1 MWSPEPEKSKSMLS
15 NPIIQRELV
24 GMLRSRRALVI
35 QVLLVAT
42 FGLLVIL
49 RWPSDPRVDLNGARS
64 MQVFRLFGYGLLAAI
79 LLLVPAFP
87 ASSIVREKQQGTLAL
102 LLNTPMTAGQIY
114 LGKLLGVMGFV
125 MLVLVL
131 SLPSA
136 VACYA
141 MGGISFQQGL
151 LPLYVLLILVALQY
165 SSLGLLI
172 SSHATS
178 TDSAMKLTYGA
189 ILVLAV
195 VTLGPYLF
203 LQGVTGEEAA
213 GWVRSI
219 SPLPAVME
227 ILGQRD
233 LGGQGLEV
241 TAGAH
246 WKYALLAVISTVGMS
261 FLTLRRLNVRIFD
274 ETRAQGVMTHE
285 LKGTEWL
292 LRNVI
297 YMAGVTDP
305 QRRRGEISRLFN
317 PVMVKEFRCRRFGR
331 LHWIL
336 RLVCG
341 CAILS
346 FLLTFIGLN
355 FTHGWGVERIG
366 GILVILQVSLV
377 VLLTPSITAGLISGE
392 RESGSW
398 QLLQMTPMSGWKIVR
413 GKLMSV
419 VYTLLLLVMA
429 TLPAYVIMIYLKP
442 EMQKQVIEVLYCL
455 LAAMVFSVSVSAA
468 ISSLARTTA
477 VATTASFCVLVTL
490 FAGTLLFWLGEGAPF
505 GHDLVEVVLRL
516 NPLAAA
522 LAAMQMPGFTSY
534 DLVPHNW
541 YIMGVA
547 SLGGFLVLALQT
559 IRLTRPQ

>member
-1 MWSPEPEKSKSMLS
+1 MLS

-131 SLPSA
+131 SLPAA

-151 LPLYVLLILVALQY
+151 LPLYVLLMLVALQY

-203 LQGVTGEEAA
+203 LQGVTGEGAA
-213 GWVRSI
+213 SWLRSV
-219 SPLPAVME
+219 SPFPAVME
-227 ILGQRD
+227 VLGQRD
-233 LGGQGLEV
+233 LGGLGLEV
-241 TAGAH
+241 IAGAH
-246 WKYALLAVISTVGMS
+246 WKYALLAVISTVVMS
-261 FLTLRRLNVRIFD
+261 FLTIRRLNVRIFD
-274 ETRAQGVMTHE
+274 ETRAQGVMTHD

-292 LRNVI
+292 LRNVV

-398 QLLQMTPMSGWKIVR
+398 QLLQMTPMSGWKIVS

>member
-1 MWSPEPEKSKSMLS
+1 MLS

-24 GMLRSRRALVI
+24 GMLRTRRMLMI

-42 FGLLVIL
+42 FALLVIL

-64 MQVFRLFGYGLLAAI
+64 MQVFRLFGYGLLSAI
-79 LLLVPAFP
+79 VLLVPAFP
-87 ASSIVREKQQGTLAL
+87 AASIVREKQQGTLAL

-114 LGKLLGVMGFV
+114 LGKLLGVLGLV
-125 MLVLVL
+125 VLVLML

-151 LPLYVLLILVALQY
+151 LPLYLLLMLVALQY

-172 SSHATS
+172 SSYATS

-189 ILVLAV
+189 ILVMAV

-203 LQGVTGEEAA
+203 LQGVTGEDVA
-213 GWVRSI
+213 GWLRSI
-219 SPLPAVME
+219 SPFPAVME

-241 TAGAH
+241 VTGAH
-246 WKYALLAVISTVGMS
+246 WKYVMLSVISTVVMS

-285 LKGTEWL
+285 LKGSEWL
-292 LRNVI
+292 WRNIV

-305 QRRRGEISRLFN
+305 QRRRGEISGLLN

-341 CAILS
+341 CLIFS
-346 FLLTFIGLN
+346 CVLTIIGLY
-355 FTHGWGVERIG
+355 FVHGWGVERIG

-392 RESGSW
+392 LESGSW
-398 QLLQMTPMSGWKIVR
+398 QLLQMTPMSAWKIVR

-419 VYTLLLLVMA
+419 VYTLLLLLMA
-429 TLPAYVIMIYLKP
+429 TLPAYVIMIYLNP
-442 EMQKQVIEVLYCL
+442 DEMQKKVIEVLVCL
-455 LAAMVFSVSVSAA
+455 LVTVVFCISVSAA
-468 ISSLARTTA
+468 ISSLVRTTA
-477 VATTASFCVLVTL
+477 VATTVSFCVLVSL

-505 GHDLVEVVLRL
+505 GHNLVESVLRW
-516 NPLAAA
+516 NPMAAA
-522 LAAMQMPGFTSY
+522 LAAMEMPGFTSY

-541 YIMGVA
+541 YIIGGV
-547 SLGGFLVLALQT
+547 SLVGFLILTFQT
-559 IRLTRPQ
+559 LRLTRPQ

>member
-1 MWSPEPEKSKSMLS
+1 MFS
-15 NPIIQRELV
+15 NPIIQRELI

-35 QVLLVAT
+35 QVLLVAI
-42 FGLLVIL
+42 FGLLVVL

-64 MQVFRLFGYGLLAAI
+64 MQVFRLFGYGLLSAI
-79 LLLVPAFP
+79 VLLVPAFP
-87 ASSIVREKQQGTLAL
+87 AASIVREKQQGTLAL
-102 LLNTPMTAGQIY
+102 LLNTPMSAGQIY
-114 LGKLLGVMGFV
+114 LGKLLGVMAFV
-125 MLVLVL
+125 FIVLAL
-131 SLPSA
+131 SLPAA

-141 MGGISFQQGL
+141 MGGISLQQGL
-151 LPLYVLLILVALQY
+151 LPLYLLLVLVALQY
-165 SSLGLLI
+165 SSLALLI

-203 LQGVTGEEAA
+203 LQGVPGEEAA
-213 GWVRSI
+213 AWLRSL

-241 TAGAH
+241 IGGAH
-246 WKYALLAVISTVGMS
+246 WKYSMLAVLSTIVMS
-261 FLTLRRLNVRIFD
+261 CLTLRRLNVRIFD

-285 LKGTEWL
+285 LVGAQRF
-292 LRNVI
+292 LRNLV
-297 YMAGVTDP
+297 YMAGLTDP
-305 QRRRGEISRLFN
+305 QRRRGEISRFFN

-336 RLVCG
+336 RLVAG

-346 FLLTFIGLN
+346 FLLTFLGL
-355 FTHGWGVERIG
+355 FGTHGWGVERIG

-398 QLLQMTPMSGWKIVR
+398 QLLQMTPMSGWKIIR
-413 GKLMSV
+413 GKLLSV

-429 TLPAYVIMIYLKP
+429 TLPAYVVMIALRA
-442 EMQKQVIEVLYCL
+442 EMQKQVIEVLFCL
-455 LAAMVFSVSVSAA
+455 LVTVVFCLSVSAL
-468 ISSLARTTA
+468 ISSLVRTTA
-477 VATTASFCVLVTL
+477 VATTASFCVLVGL

-505 GHDLVEVVLRL
+505 GHDLVEAVLKV

-534 DLVPHNW
+534 DLVPQNW
-541 YIMGVA
+541 YIIGSA
-547 SLGGFLVLALQT
+547 SLLAFAALAVQT
-559 IRLTRPQ
+559 IKLTRPQ

>member
-1 MWSPEPEKSKSMLS
+1 MLS

-24 GMLRSRRALVI
+24 GMLRTRRTLVI

-42 FGLLVIL
+42 FALLVIL

-64 MQVFRLFGYGLLAAI
+64 MQVFRLFGYGLLSAI
-79 LLLVPAFP
+79 VLLVPAFP
-87 ASSIVREKQQGTLAL
+87 AASIVREKQQGTLAL

-114 LGKLLGVMGFV
+114 LGKLIGVLGFV
-125 MLVLVL
+125 MLVLML

-151 LPLYVLLILVALQY
+151 LPLYLLLILVALQY

-189 ILVLAV
+189 ILVMAV

-203 LQGVTGEEAA
+203 LQGVTGEEVA
-213 GWVRSI
+213 GWLRSI
-219 SPLPAVME
+219 SPFPAVME

-241 TAGAH
+241 VAGAH
-246 WKYALLAVISTVGMS
+246 WKYVMISVISTVVMS

-285 LKGTEWL
+285 LQGSEWL
-292 LRNVI
+292 WRNVV
-297 YMAGVTDP
+297 YMAGMTDP

-341 CAILS
+341 CLVLS
-346 FLLTFIGLN
+346 CVLTIIGVS
-355 FTHGWGVERIG
+355 FSHDWGVERIG

-398 QLLQMTPMSGWKIVR
+398 QLLQMTPMSAWKIVR

-442 EMQKQVIEVLYCL
+442 EMQKQVIEVLVCL
-455 LAAMVFSVSVSAA
+455 LVTVVFCVSVSAA
-468 ISSLARTTA
+468 ISSLVRTTA
-477 VATTASFCVLVTL
+477 IATTVSFCVLVSL

-505 GHDLVEVVLRL
+505 GHDLVESVLQW
-516 NPLAAA
+516 NPMAAA
-522 LAAMQMPGFTSY
+522 LAAMEMPGFTSY
-534 DLVPHNW
+534 DLVPHTW
-541 YIMGVA
+541 YIIGGV
-547 SLGGFLVLALQT
+547 SLVGFLVLTFQT
-559 IRLTRPQ
+559 VRLTRPQ

>member
-1 MWSPEPEKSKSMLS
+1 MLS

-151 LPLYVLLILVALQY
+151 LPLYVLLMLVALQY

-213 GWVRSI
+213 GWLRSI

-241 TAGAH
+241 IAGAH

-261 FLTLRRLNVRIFD
+261 FLTIRRLNVRIFD

-392 RESGSW
+392 RESGNW

-505 GHDLVEVVLRL
+505 GHDLVEMVLRW